1 MMKKLKIDIYA
12 TLLLI
17 IIIETIIEAG
27 VQNFGTNLFR
37 LIVITLTLIEIR
49 NLINQLNKGL

>member
-1 MMKKLKIDIYA
+1 MKKLKIDIYA